1 MLTTFALAFAAGVMT
16 ILSPCVLPLAPIVIA
31 GARSKGVAAPLAL
44 AAGLAATFGIVGGL
58 LASAGIELGGSDLI
72 RTVSAALMLAVGAIM
87 LIPSATLAAENAMA
101 PLARFAERLDGANA
115 SAGAGALGSFALG
128 AVLAFAWAPCAG
140 PTLGA
145 AFTLA
150 ASGGSLPAAMATLAV
165 FALGAAGAL
174 IAAGYGLG
182 RLAGAARGRVGRAAE
197 IGRYAF
203 ACVIALTGAL
213 ILTGLDHR
221 LEAVLVAATPDWLA
235 EFATRL

>member
-1 MLTTFALAFAAGVMT
+1 MTTLALAFLAGLLT

-31 GARSKGVAAPLAL
+31 GARSEGAAAPLAL
-44 AAGLAATFGIVGGL
+44 AAGLALTFGVVGGL
-58 LASAGIELGGSDLI
+58 LASAGIEVGGSDAMRAI
-72 RTVSAALMLAVGAIM
+72 SAGLMLALGALM
-87 LIPSATLAAENAMA
+87 LIPSATLAAERALG
-101 PLARFAERLDGANA
+101 PLAQFAERLRG
-115 SAGAGALGSFALG
+115 LGGGGSLG
-128 AVLAFAWAPCAG
+128 AFVLGGVLAFAWAPCAG

-150 ASGGSLPAAMATLAV
+150 ASGGSLPAAMLTLAV

-174 IAAGYGLG
+174 MVAGYGLG
-182 RLAGAARGRVGRAAE
+182 RLASASRLRLGRAAE

-203 ACVIALTGAL
+203 ALVIALTGAL

-221 LEAVLVAATPDWLA
+221 LEAVLIAATPDWLT

>member
-1 MLTTFALAFAAGVMT
+1 MTTLALAFLAGLLT

-31 GARSKGVAAPLAL
+31 GARSEGAAAPLAL
-44 AAGLAATFGIVGGL
+44 AAGLALTFGVVGGL
-58 LASAGIELGGSDLI
+58 LASAGIEFGGSDAMRAI
-72 RTVSAALMLAVGAIM
+72 SAALMLALGLLM
-87 LIPSATLAAENAMA
+87 LIPSAMLAAERALG
-101 PLARFAERLDGANA
+101 PLAAFAERMRGLGGGGAP
-115 SAGAGALGSFALG
+115 GAFVLGG
-128 AVLAFAWAPCAG
+128 VLAFAWAPCAG

-150 ASGGSLPAAMATLAV
+150 ASGGSLPAAMLTLAV

-174 IAAGYGLG
+174 IVAGYGLG
-182 RLAGAARGRVGRAAE
+182 RLASASRLRLGRAAE

-203 ACVIALTGAL
+203 ALVIAVTGAL

-221 LEAVLVAATPDWLA
+221 LEAALITATPDWLT